1 MKIRGAG
8 IAATLAAVAIVVG
21 ACGGGASPSATGGAS
36 GKIAL
41 LFPEKQ
47 TARYEAADHPYFEA
61 KFKELCPNVEIVYSN
76 ASESVDT
83 QQTQADAALT
93 AGVKVMVLDPVDG
106 KSAKAIVDKAKAQK
120 VPVISYD
127 RLTQGDIDYYISFDN
142 EQVGKLQGEALIA
155 KLKADGNPTGPI
167 TMINGSPKDN
177 NALLFN
183 KGAKDAFT
191 AAGVV
196 IAKEDSAA
204 NWKPEEAQTIMDGF
218 IAALGKD
225 GFKGAYQANDGT
237 AGGAIVAMKNAG
249 IDVTKIPTTGQDAET
264 AAIQRIIAGEQYM
277 TVYKAIKPEAEA
289 AAQLA
294 CDLASGKTI
303 DNATV
308 TGGKTVKNDTKDV
321 PSILLTPIAVTK
333 DGSVAGTKS
342 VKDTVIADKF
352 TDVAKLCTPD
362 YQKFCDELGI
372 K

>member
-1 MKIRGAG
+1 VRTRFAG
-8 IAATLAAVAIVVG
+8 LAAGLVTVALVVG
-21 ACGGGASPSATGGAS
+21 ACGAGASPSAGG

-41 LFPEKQ
+41 LLPEKQ
-47 TARYEAADHPYFEA
+47 TARYEAADRPYFEA
-61 KFKELCPNVEIVYSN
+61 KFKELCPNVEILYSN

-183 KGAKDAFT
+183 KGAKGAFT

-289 AAQLA
+289 AAELA
-294 CDLASGKTI
+294 CKMAKGETI
-303 DNATV
+303 DVAAV
-308 TGGKTVKNDTKDV
+308 TGGKVVTNDTKDV

-342 VKDTVIADKF
+342 VKDTVIADNF
-352 TDVAKLCTPD
+352 TKVADLCTAD
-362 YQKFCDELGI
+362 YKTYCDELGI